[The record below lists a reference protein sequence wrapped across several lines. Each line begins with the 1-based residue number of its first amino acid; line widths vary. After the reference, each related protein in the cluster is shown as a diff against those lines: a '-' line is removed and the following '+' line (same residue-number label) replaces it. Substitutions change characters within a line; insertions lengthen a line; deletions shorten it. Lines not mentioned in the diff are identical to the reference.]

1 VLLTWEIHRG
11 HGCEYL
17 WNSLKKPSNRLR
29 FQNIG
34 TLLPHSKKD
43 DHVSICPI
51 KIALIWG
58 LCSYAPTVEPTQVA
72 SVGCI
77 SHDIPMI
84 FPSYH
89 NKTVTDYPH
98 ELLSNDIPIY
108 HQHHCIVSPLVG
120 SFSFPLFHHT
130 LVLLWYWSM
139 IHSHDGPIQN
149 GWGTPIF
156 HHIKSL

>member
-1 VLLTWEIHRG
+1 MEFAETIKSA
-11 HGCEYL
+11 
-17 WNSLKKPSNRLR
+17 SLSKYWD
-29 FQNIG
+29 I
-34 TLLPHSKKD
+34 PHSKKD

-72 SVGCI
+72 SVGSI

-120 SFSFPLFHHT
+120 SFSFPLFHHK
-130 LVLLWYWSM
+130 LVLLWYWSI
-139 IHSHDGPIQN
+139 IHSHDVLIQN
-149 GWGTPIF
+149 GWGTPYFTTLNHYKPTDIRMISPF
-156 HHIKSL
+156 LLLKSL